1 MAGGGEPPA
10 WGAREAAHMRAALSE
25 ARAAGAAGEVPVGCV
40 LVGPAGGGGGEGGSG
55 GGAEVVLARGHNLTN
70 AARNGTRHAE
80 LVAVDAALAAFPDLR
95 WEECEFFVS
104 LEPCLM
110 CAGALALL
118 GPKRVWF
125 GGTNDKFGG
134 CGGVLDVSRGC
145 GRCGEGGGRAPGF
158 SFTGG
163 LMADES
169 VGLLKEF
176 YEAGNPRAP
185 QPHRKAAVQAQRG
198 VAE

>member
-1 MAGGGEPPA
+1 
-10 WGAREAAHMRAALSE
+10 MRAALAE

-40 LVGPAGGGGGEGGSG
+40 LVGPAGAGGAGAGGGGGGGGE
-55 GGAEVVLARGHNLTN
+55 AEVVLARGHNLTN

-95 WEECEFFVS
+95 WGECEFFVS

-145 GRCGEGGGRAPGF
+145 GRCGADGGRAPGF
-158 SFTGG
+158 PFTGG

-185 QPHRKAAVQAQRG
+185 QPHRKTAIQAQRG
-198 VAE
+198 AAE